1 MGRWKGIDASA
12 AMPPIFFQTPDDL
25 RRWFAENHATAR
37 ELHVGYHKKA
47 VGEPS
52 ITWPESVDEA
62 LCVGW
67 IDGVRRRLDE
77 RSYMIR
83 FTPRKATSIWS
94 AVNIARVAALT
105 AWNRMLPAGLAAFAA
120 RRESRSAVYSYEQ
133 THHAGLDPA
142 HEALFK
148 NHPAAWEF
156 FQRQPPGYRKL
167 AIHRVTSAKQE
178 ATRLRRLE
186 KLIAESAQGR
196 RLL

>member
-1 MGRWKGIDASA
+1 MGTNDSST
-12 AMPPIFFQTPDDL
+12 MTPIFFATPDDL

-67 IDGVRRRLDE
+67 IDGVRRRLDD
-77 RSYMIR
+77 RRYTVR
-83 FTPRKATSIWS
+83 FTPRKTTSIWS

-105 AWNRMLPAGLAAFAA
+105 AENRMQPAGLAAFAA
-120 RRESRSAVYSYEQ
+120 RQESRSAVYSYEQ
-133 THHAGLDPA
+133 AHHAGLDPEQ
-142 HEALFK
+142 EALFK
-148 NHPAAWEF
+148 KDPAAWEF
-156 FQRQPPGYRKL
+156 FQKQPPGYRKL
-167 AIHRVTSAKQE
+167 AIYRVTSAKQ
-178 ATRLRRLE
+178 ATTRLKRL
-186 KLIAESAQGR
+186 KRLIAESAQGR